1 MDAPFSTTII
11 TMAGSP
17 TSLPK
22 VDLPTRGDGQP
33 VLDGLITI
41 RTGGSTWWSP
51 TTLSGAQPTTSGAEN
66 ALLAI
71 VPTAIQAT
79 TKARKRSSTIAT
91 TMAPSLT

>member
-1 MDAPFSTTII
+1 MDAPFSITII
-11 TMAGSP
+11 TMARSP

-22 VDLPTRGDGQP
+22 AGSRTKGDGQL

-51 TTLSGAQPTTSGAEN
+51 TTLSGAQPTTFGAEN

-91 TMAPSLT
+91 TMAPLLT